1 MKLFEII
8 VMVANGFV
16 IATISAYN
24 TLEAKEQAQA
34 KYKNNQIVEIRTIG

>member
-8 VMVANGFV
+8 IMVANGFV

-34 KYKNNQIVEIRTIG
+34 KYPRNQIVEIRTLK